1 MYEIVKNSDFI
12 IQAMVF
18 PEKKTN
24 NNSSLID
31 CSISVKTKFPE
42 YFFVQLELGLHLKA
56 FDYSGW
62 AVSLLIILFEG

>member
-1 MYEIVKNSDFI
+1 M
-12 IQAMVF
+12 
-18 PEKKTN
+18 
-24 NNSSLID
+24 D